1 MPDKSLK
8 RVSAL
13 ASNYAQ
19 GQVVADKNI
28 GVIFQEVPNLN
39 LWQIAA
45 WPDSLPEISRIT
57 ADTIGV
63 EAAPGPGKSEVLEN
77 RAMLRVEP
85 LKFWI
90 IGNLKFF

>member
-19 GQVVADKNI
+19 GQVVADTNI

-45 WPDSLPEISRIT
+45 WT
-57 ADTIGV
+57 
-63 EAAPGPGKSEVLEN
+63 
-77 RAMLRVEP
+77 
-85 LKFWI
+85 
-90 IGNLKFF
+90 